1 MIGYAGLGFAKL
13 PGSSASSRQKF
24 HSKEKLLPGIGK
36 KCMQVTLIYNPNA
49 GITAQLPP
57 DKLVEAI
64 KRAGYDP
71 IYAPT
76 LQENDL
82 DAALAQAKDLVVVA
96 GGDGSIRAAAIR
108 LLGKDVRI
116 VPLPMGTANNICR
129 MLEINRK
136 PLEILASLAHL
147 EERDINIWQVIT
159 PHGLDYFIEA
169 MGIGV
174 FADILENYRPEEG
187 KSLRRGVQ
195 TLRMVLNGYQPKF
208 FHINVDGQDF
218 SGSYLLCE
226 VMNTSTLGF
235 HFMLAPDAR
244 PDDGYFDLVLI
255 HDNQR
260 ASYVKF
266 LKAVLTRSLRKLPEV
281 SVHRGRKL
289 EIAWRGF
296 PLHLDGTTI
305 AGLDEVNVLDHHFH
319 NEEPELLD
327 VAKPIIRVELA
338 PEAVHFCIP
347 KQEVAMGRGA
357 LASS

>member
-1 MIGYAGLGFAKL
+1 
-13 PGSSASSRQKF
+13 
-24 HSKEKLLPGIGK
+24 
-36 KCMQVTLIYNPNA
+36 MQATLIYNPNA
-49 GITAQLPP
+49 GTTAQLSP
-57 DKLVEAI
+57 DKLLEAL
-64 KRAGYDP
+64 RQAGYDP

-76 LQENDL
+76 LQEKDL
-82 DAALAQAKDLVVVA
+82 DDALAEAKDLVVVA

-108 LLGKDVRI
+108 LLGRDI
-116 VPLPMGTANNICR
+116 PIAPLPMGTANNICR
-129 MLEINRK
+129 MLEINGK
-136 PLEILASLAHL
+136 PLEIIAGLAHP

-159 PHGLDYFIEA
+159 PHGPDYFIEA

-195 TLRMVLNGYQPKF
+195 TIRKVLNGYQPKF

-226 VMNTSTLGF
+226 VMNAPTVGF
-235 HFMLAPDAR
+235 HFALAPDAR

-260 ASYVKF
+260 ASYVR
-266 LKAVLTRSLRKLPEV
+266 LIKAVLTRSLGNLPEV

-296 PLHLDGTTI
+296 PVHLDGTAI
-305 AGLDEVNVLDHHFH
+305 AGLDGVDVFENRHH
-319 NEEPELLD
+319 NDEPELLD
-327 VAKPIIRVELA
+327 VSKPVIRVDLA
-338 PEAVHFCIP
+338 PEKVHFCVP
-347 KQEVAMGRGA
+347 KKVAVMGAGA
-357 LASS
+357 LA